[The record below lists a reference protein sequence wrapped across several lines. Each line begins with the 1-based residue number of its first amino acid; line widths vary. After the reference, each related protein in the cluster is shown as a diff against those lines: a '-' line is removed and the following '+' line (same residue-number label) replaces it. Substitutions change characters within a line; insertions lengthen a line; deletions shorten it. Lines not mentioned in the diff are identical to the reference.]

1 MSFTKTRKILVGYL
15 AVVGGLVIVGALTY
29 GSVSWMGK
37 KRVPPKTVLEV
48 DFERG
53 LVEYVPDDPVA
64 RFMLAKPQVL
74 LDVVDALSRASEDD
88 RVVALVAR
96 VGTAR
101 MGMAQIQ
108 EVRDAVLAFRGK
120 GKPAIAY
127 AETFGEF
134 GPGNTAYYLATAFD
148 EIYLQPSGDVSLTGL
163 IFRTP
168 FLRGTLDKLG
178 VVPRV
183 DHRREYKSLKNLL
196 TERKYTKPHREAS
209 RRVMESM
216 FGQIVKGI
224 SEARNLSEEEVKRI
238 VDRGPLLGKGAVD
251 AKLVDGLAYRDEVY
265 ARVKEKAGGDAGYLS
280 LPDYLDRAGRPDRK
294 GATVALIYGVG
305 AIRRGESRYHPAMG
319 RFFMGPD
326 TVAAAFRAAIED
338 EDVRAI
344 LFRVDSPGGSYVASD
359 TIWRETV
366 RAREAGKPVI
376 VSMGNAAASG
386 GYMVSMAADRIVAQP
401 ATVTGSIGVFAG
413 KMVTS
418 AFWKKVGVSFDEVHT
433 SENATLWA
441 ATEDYTPAQWARLQE
456 ILDRIYGDFT
466 AKTERG
472 RNLPR
477 EKVLEIAKGRA
488 WTGED
493 AKSLGLVDELGGFSV
508 ALRLARKAAGIPE
521 GAPIRVKAF
530 PERKPLWKRT
540 WERRPSRAEGTAAAL
555 VDILETVQPL
565 AREAGDLG
573 LGFSPG
579 VLTMPE
585 PEPAPE

>member
-1 MSFTKTRKILVGYL
+1 MTRKILVGFL
-15 AVVGGLVIVGALTY
+15 AVIGGLVILGLLAY
-29 GSVSWMGK
+29 GGGSWIGK
-37 KRVPPKTVLEV
+37 KRVPAKTVLEV
-48 DFERG
+48 DLERG

-64 RFMLAKPQVL
+64 RYMLAKPQVL
-74 LDVVDALSRASEDD
+74 LDVVDALSRASDDD

-96 VGTAR
+96 VGTAG

-108 EVRDAVLAFRGK
+108 EVRDAVLAFRSQ

-127 AETFGEF
+127 GETFGEF
-134 GPGNTAYYLATAFD
+134 GPGNAAYYLATAFD

-163 IFRTP
+163 IFRST
-168 FLRGTLDKLG
+168 FLRGTLDRLG
-178 VVPRV
+178 VNPRV
-183 DHRREYKSLKNLL
+183 DHRQEYKSLKNLL

-224 SEARNLSEEEVKRI
+224 SEARNLSVEEVQRI
-238 VDRGPLLGKGAVD
+238 ADRGPLLGKEAAD

-265 ARVKEKAGGDAGYLS
+265 ARMKEKAGGDAEYLS
-280 LPDYLDRAGRPDRK
+280 LSDYLCRAGRPHRE

-305 AIRRGESRYHPAMG
+305 SIRRGASRYHPALG

-326 TVAAAFRAAIED
+326 TVAAAFRSAIED
-338 EDVRAI
+338 EEVKAI

-386 GYMVSMAADRIVAQP
+386 GYMVSMAANRIVAQP

-418 AFWKKVGVSFDEVHT
+418 AFWEKVGVSFDEVHT
-433 SENATLWA
+433 SENATLWT
-441 ATEDYTPAQWARLQE
+441 ATEDYTPAQWATLQK
-456 ILDRIYGDFT
+456 ILDRIYDDFT
-466 AKTERG
+466 AKTARG

-477 EKVLEIAKGRA
+477 ERVLEIAKGRA

-493 AKSLGLVDELGGFSV
+493 AKSLGLVDELGGISV
-508 ALRLARKAAGIPE
+508 ALRLAREAAGISE
-521 GAPIRVKAF
+521 GAPIRLKAF
-530 PERKPLWKRT
+530 PERKPLWKRI
-540 WERRPSRAEGTAAAL
+540 WEKRSSVAEGTAAAL
-555 VDILETVQPL
+555 LEVLELAQPIV
-565 AREAGDLG
+565 REAGDLG
-573 LGFSPG
+573 LAASPG
-579 VLTMPE
+579 VQVVTE
-585 PEPAPE
+585 TEHAPE